1 MRHLNRRTAIEMIAI
16 TLSFSAHANGQVM
29 SKEHKE
35 FHALDLN
42 EGWQAVPGY
51 PDGVD
56 EKILSGHLDE
66 AAKKGSLTRL
76 LRFKPGV
83 FTTAPSAHTFWE
95 EVYVLSG
102 DFIVGN
108 NKDGK
113 GGERFLPNTY
123 ACRPPGITH
132 GPFKSETG
140 CLLLEFRFFDR
151 L

>member
-1 MRHLNRRTAIEMIAI
+1 MRHLNRRTAIELMGIAL
-16 TLSFSAHANGQVM
+16 TFSANSNGQVLP
-29 SKEHKE
+29 KGHKE
-35 FHALDLN
+35 FHAIDLN
-42 EGWQAVPGY
+42 EGWRAASGY

-76 LRFKPGV
+76 LRFKAGV
-83 FTTAPSAHTFWE
+83 FTTAPTVHTFWE
-95 EVYVLSG
+95 EGYVLSG

-113 GGERFLPNTY
+113 GGERFLANTY

-140 CLLLEFRFFDR
+140 CVLLEIRFFDR

>member
-1 MRHLNRRTAIEMIAI
+1 MHHLNRRTAIEMLGVAL
-16 TLSFSAHANGQVM
+16 TFSARADGQVLP
-29 SKEHKE
+29 KEHKE
-35 FHALDLN
+35 FQAVDLN
-42 EGWQAVPGY
+42 GGWRAVPGY

-56 EKILSGHLDE
+56 EKSRSGPLDE
-66 AAKKGSLTRL
+66 AGKRGSLTRL

-83 FTTAPSAHTFWE
+83 FTTAPTEHPFWE

-108 NKDGK
+108 TKDGK
-113 GGERFLPNTY
+113 GGERFLPNAY

-140 CLLLEFRFFDR
+140 CLLLEMRFFDR